1 MQDRPDP
8 IDLVRTVAQT
18 LREKLMPQLSGSS
31 AFEARVAANALDL
44 VARQLERVGTSDAAE
59 MQRLESLL
67 DRTGTLDE
75 LNRELC
81 TRIADGRLAADD
93 PNLKQHLW
101 ATTLDKLAVDQPT
114 YAAYLAENNKQ

>member
-8 IDLVRTVAQT
+8 IDLVRTVAAT

-44 VARQLERVGTSDAAE
+44 VARQLERTGDAAE
-59 MQRLESLL
+59 VQRLEALL
-67 DRTGTLDE
+67 GRTGSLDE

-81 TRIADGRLAADD
+81 ARIADGRLAAAD
-93 PNLKQHLW
+93 PRLKDHLW

>member
-8 IDLVRTVAQT
+8 IDLVRTVAAT

-44 VARQLERVGTSDAAE
+44 VARQLELADTFNATE

-67 DRTGTLDE
+67 DRTGTLED

-81 TRIADGRLAADD
+81 ERIADGGLAADD
-93 PNLKQHLW
+93 PRLREHLW
-101 ATTLDKLAVDQPT
+101 ATTLDKLAVDQPN
-114 YAAYLAENNKQ
+114 YAAYLAEKNNQ

>member
-8 IDLVRTVAQT
+8 VDLVRTVAQT
-18 LREKLMPQLSGSS
+18 LREKLMPQLSGSH

-44 VARQLERVGTSDAAE
+44 VARQLDRAGNADAVE
-59 MQRLESLL
+59 VQRLEALL
-67 DRTGTLDE
+67 GRSGTLDE

-81 TRIADGRLAADD
+81 ARIADGRLVADD
-93 PNLKQHLW
+93 PGLKDHLW
-101 ATTLDKLAVDQPT
+101 AVTLDKLAVDQPT

>member
-44 VARQLERVGTSDAAE
+44 VARQLERADASHATE

-67 DRTGTLDE
+67 DRTGTLED

-81 TRIADGRLAADD
+81 ARITDGRLAADD
-93 PNLKQHLW
+93 PGLKQHLW

>member
-44 VARQLERVGTSDAAE
+44 VARQLERADTSNATE
-59 MQRLESLL
+59 TQRLESLL
-67 DRTGTLDE
+67 ECTETLED

-81 TRIADGRLAADD
+81 ARITDGRLAADD
-93 PNLKQHLW
+93 PSLKQHLW
-101 ATTLDKLAVDQPT
+101 TTTLDKLAVDQPT